1 MEDEKL
7 IQLLDEK
14 FREAAMN
21 TERIER
27 DLTFLNLKVDNV
39 GGRINHLTDEVAL
52 PSGVI
57 AQRFSAVDQRLEAVD
72 QRLEAVDQR
81 LEAVDQRLDAVE
93 KEARLAHV
101 RVEDVRGEIQF
112 VADGVKMVNE
122 KLDRFRAE
130 VEER

>member
-72 QRLEAVDQR
+72 QRL
-81 LEAVDQRLDAVE
+81 DAVE